1 MSLIPSFARVTA
13 VTSGAVTDTRNALQE
28 WGVDTKS
35 GELTGS
41 LVKGREAIKA
51 WIWKALMTERFRY
64 ALYSWNY
71 GSELDSY
78 IGKMLTDEYLK
89 TDVQLALEDTLLI
102 NEEISAIKDYSATV
116 KGDRLTLTFTAVTTY
131 GDVSIL
137 DFDPLSLQTKDDKAA
152 EKALLIVK
160 SGTPQFYL
168 SADGRLH
175 WKRPATLDR
184 SLKFAIN
191 ANGELIATKTEAFDK
206 LIDLRREGEELEAT
220 YDV

>member
-13 VTSGAVTDTRNALQE
+13 VTSGAVAGTRNALQE

-78 IGKMLTDEYLK
+78 IGKTLTDEYLK
-89 TDVQLALEDTLLI
+89 TDVRLALEDTLLI

-184 SLKFAIN
+184 SLKFVIN

-206 LIDLRREGEELEAT
+206 LIDLHREGEELEAT